1 MEDAELKKQAEKT
14 RKREVLQFANMVL
27 AALFTE
33 LLIRLSWF
41 TGTAGRF
48 YCP

>member
-1 MEDAELKKQAEKT
+1 MEA
-14 RKREVLQFANMVL
+14 LQFANMVL

-33 LLIRLSWF
+33 LLIRLPWF
-41 TGTAGRF
+41 TRIPGGF